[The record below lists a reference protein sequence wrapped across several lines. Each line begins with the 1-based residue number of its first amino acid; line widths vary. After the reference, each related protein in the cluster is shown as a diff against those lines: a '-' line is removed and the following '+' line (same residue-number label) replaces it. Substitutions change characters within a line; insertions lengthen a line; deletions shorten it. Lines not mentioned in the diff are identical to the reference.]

1 MLLNQTAEYAFRAM
15 AYLASRP
22 DLEVAVPSAELADA
36 ANIPGHYV
44 SKVMRRLVVAGLV
57 SSQRG
62 HGGGFR
68 LMKAPKDIRFAEILR
83 ATDLDPVNQRCAFGF
98 GQCDTENPC
107 HLHPAWSRLK
117 ECFNGWAESTTLDS
131 VHDRAEPVVQVDGAA
146 AVEVAA
152 AGAGP
157 GRRSATYGGG
167 TTTRV

>member
-15 AYLASRP
+15 AYLASRA
-22 DLEVAVPSAELADA
+22 DLDSAVPSAELAEA

-68 LMKAPKDIRFAEILR
+68 LLKEPREISFSTILQ
-83 ATDLDPVNQRCAFGF
+83 ATDLDPRNQRCAFGF
-98 GQCDTENPC
+98 GQCDAERPC

-117 ECFNGWAESTTLDS
+117 ESFNGWAESTTLAS
-131 VHDRAEPVVQVDGAA
+131 VHDNPEPWKDA
-146 AVEVAA
+146 
-152 AGAGP
+152 P
-157 GRRSATYGGG
+157 
-167 TTTRV
+167 